1 MGLMVWDENML
12 LGCGLMFS
20 VFEIPRVAQQFGLVT
35 TTRANIMSAVYAT
48 QTIVNLTRNI
58 AAAVK

>member
-12 LGCGLMFS
+12 LGCGLVFS

-35 TTRANIMSAVYAT
+35 TTRANIMSVAYAT
-48 QTIVNLTRNI
+48 
-58 AAAVK
+58 

>member
-12 LGCGLMFS
+12 LGCGLLMFS

-35 TTRANIMSAVYAT
+35 TTRANIMSVAYAT
-48 QTIVNLTRNI
+48 QTIVI
-58 AAAVK
+58 

>member
-1 MGLMVWDENML
+1 MVWNENML
-12 LGCGLMFS
+12 LGCGLMLS
-20 VFEIPRVAQQFGLVT
+20 ASEIPRVAQQFGLET
-35 TTRANIMSAVYAT
+35 TTRANIMSAVYTT

>member
-35 TTRANIMSAVYAT
+35 TTRANIMSVAYAT
-48 QTIVNLTRNI
+48 HTIVI
-58 AAAVK
+58 